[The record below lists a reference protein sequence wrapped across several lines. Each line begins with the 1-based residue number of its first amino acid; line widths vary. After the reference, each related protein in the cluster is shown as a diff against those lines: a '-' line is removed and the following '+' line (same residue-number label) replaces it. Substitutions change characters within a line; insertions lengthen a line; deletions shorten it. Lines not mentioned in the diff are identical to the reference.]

1 MTIVFQDEG
10 ELSEKGHKDAERH
23 RQKIDKAI
31 RENVRDVIG
40 NESII
45 TRKGKKKVKVTV
57 KGLKDYRF
65 IYGDS
70 NSAGVGQG
78 EGEPGDIIDQ
88 RPKDD
93 EGNGPQAG
101 QEEGEDLMETEVDID
116 YLLQIMF
123 EDLGLPWIEE
133 KTKANKLVPKGWK
146 FENISK
152 VGIKPRIH
160 KKKTMMESIKR
171 NILTVSQIVKD
182 TNCSRDDGNKAL
194 AQANGDINKAIEII
208 RNGKLTCKQ
217 RRIFID
223 NSDFRFKQMEEDIEY
238 HSNAVVIAMMDV
250 SGSMG
255 PEKKYLCRSLLFWMT
270 QFLKKKY
277 DFVDI
282 KFIQHTTTAKV
293 VDEDE
298 FFNKAESGGTNCY
311 TAFEKANYIIDTEY
325 PLDEWNVYCVYVGD
339 GEDWDNNRT
348 ITKIGEM
355 LDKKI
360 NMLGYVEIDTEE
372 NPWNPGGTLINTIKQ
387 TWKFTNHRELGTDFY
402 RNNDKRFLLSVI
414 KDKKHVEATLRHFL
428 FQPGKEMK

>member
-1 MTIVFQDEG
+1 MATILHDSWD
-10 ELSEKGHKDAERH
+10 LSEKGQKDAQRH
-23 RQKIDKAI
+23 RDKIDKSI

-40 NESII
+40 SESII

-65 IYGDS
+65 IYGDT

-78 EGEPGDIIDQ
+78 EGKPGDIIDQ
-88 RPKDD
+88 KPKDID
-93 EGNGPQAG
+93 GDGQGAG
-101 QEEGEDLMETEVDID
+101 QGEGDDVMETEVDID

-146 FENISK
+146 FETISK
-152 VGIKPRIH
+152 KGIMPRLH
-160 KKKTMMESIKR
+160 KKRTMMESIKR
-171 NILTVSQIVKD
+171 NILYVSEIVNETK
-182 TNCSRDDGNKAL
+182 CSRDDGNKAL
-194 AQANGDINKAIEII
+194 AQADGDINTAIKII
-208 RNGKLTCKQ
+208 KDGALANTE

-223 NSDFRFKQMEEDIEY
+223 DEDLRFKQIEEDVEY

-282 KFIQHTTTAKV
+282 KFITHTTTAQV
-293 VDEDE
+293 VDEDT
-298 FFNKAESGGTNCY
+298 FFHKMESGGTNCY

-325 PLDEWNVYCVYVGD
+325 PLDEWNVYCIYVGD
-339 GEDWDNNRT
+339 GEDWDNNKT
-348 ITKIGEM
+348 ITRIDEM
-355 LDKKI
+355 LNKKI

-372 NPWNPGGTLINTIKQ
+372 NPWNPGGTLINSIRKK
-387 TWKFTNHRELGTDFY
+387 WKFKNHRELETDFY
-402 RNNDKRFLLSVI
+402 KNTEKRFLLSVI
-414 KDKKHVEATLRHFL
+414 RDKKHVWPTLKHML
-428 FQPGKEMK
+428 FERDK

>member
-1 MTIVFQDEG
+1 MTVIYQDEG

-31 RENVRDVIG
+31 RKNVRDVIG

-45 TRKGKKKVKVTV
+45 TRKGKKKVRVTV

-70 NSAGVGQG
+70 NSAGIGQG
-78 EGEPGDIIDQ
+78 EGKPGDIIDQ
-88 RPKDD
+88 RPKEEDGEGGPGQD
-93 EGNGPQAG
+93 EGD
-101 QEEGEDLMETEVDID
+101 DLMETEVDID

-152 VGIKPRIH
+152 VGIRPRIH

-171 NILTVSQIVKD
+171 NILTVSEIVKD
-182 TNCSRDDGNKAL
+182 TKCSRDDGNKAL

-208 RNGKLTCKQ
+208 KNGKLTCKE

-255 PEKKYLCRSLLFWMT
+255 LEKKYLCRSLLFWMT

-293 VDEDE
+293 VNEDE
-298 FFNKAESGGTNCY
+298 FFNKAESGGTNCW

-339 GEDWDNNRT
+339 GEDWDNNKT

-372 NPWNPGGTLINTIKQ
+372 NPWNPGGTLINSIKQ
-387 TWKFTNHRELGTDFY
+387 KWKFKNHRELGTDFY
-402 RNNDKRFLLSVI
+402 KNEDKRFLLSVI

-428 FQPGKEMK
+428 FQKELK

>member
-1 MTIVFQDEG
+1 VTIIFQQEG

-40 NESII
+40 SESII

-57 KGLKDYRF
+57 KGMKDYRF

-78 EGEPGDIIDQ
+78 DGEPGDIIDQ
-88 RPKDD
+88 RPKDGD
-93 EGNGPQAG
+93 EPGAG
-101 QEEGEDLMETEVDID
+101 QGEGDDLMETEVDID

-146 FENISK
+146 FETISK

-171 NILTVSQIVKD
+171 NILCVTEIVNETK
-182 TNCSRDDGNKAL
+182 CSRDDGNKAL
-194 AQANGDINKAIEII
+194 AQAEGDINDAINII
-208 RNGKLTCKQ
+208 KNDKLTSTQ
-217 RRIFID
+217 RRIFINND
-223 NSDFRFKQMEEDIEY
+223 DLRFKQIEEDVEY

-298 FFNKAESGGTNCY
+298 FFNKAESGGTNCW

-339 GEDWDNNRT
+339 GEDWDNDKT
-348 ITKIGEM
+348 ILKIGEM

-372 NPWNPGGTLINTIKQ
+372 NPWNPGGTLINSIKQ
-387 TWKFTNHRELGTDFY
+387 KWKFKNHRELGTDFY
-402 RNNDKRFLLSVI
+402 KNEEKKFLLSVI

-428 FQPGKEMK
+428 FQKEKK